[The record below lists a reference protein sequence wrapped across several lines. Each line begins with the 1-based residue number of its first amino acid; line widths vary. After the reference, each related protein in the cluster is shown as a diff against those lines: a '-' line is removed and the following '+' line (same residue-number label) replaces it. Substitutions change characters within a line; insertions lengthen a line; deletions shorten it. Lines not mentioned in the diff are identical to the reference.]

1 MCLKCVDVTKIF
13 ILSLQLLYCILVLK
27 AGVVSLA
34 CCSWWGSV
42 LVEKFGIVLI
52 SVILILIGFDIVA
65 VYYGVAGLSSI
76 IAVDL
81 VVIGFVV
88 LVRGFVEKDVGEK
101 RYFYIWGSIL
111 IDTSISI
118 ALATL
123 LGWVLGLAVFLIGLG
138 LVFLFI
144 SLL

>member
-1 MCLKCVDVTKIF
+1 M
-13 ILSLQLLYCILVLK
+13 
-27 AGVVSLA
+27 
-34 CCSWWGSV
+34 
-42 LVEKFGIVLI
+42 LVEKFDIVLI

-65 VYYGVAGLSSI
+65 VYYGVAGLSSV

-88 LVRGFVEKDVGEK
+88 LVRGFVEKDVLEK

>member
-1 MCLKCVDVTKIF
+1 M
-13 ILSLQLLYCILVLK
+13 
-27 AGVVSLA
+27 
-34 CCSWWGSV
+34 

-65 VYYGVAGLSSI
+65 VYYGVAGLSSV

-123 LGWVLGLAVFLIGLG
+123 LGWVLGLAAFLIGLG

>member
-1 MCLKCVDVTKIF
+1 VI
-13 ILSLQLLYCILVLK
+13 
-27 AGVVSLA
+27 
-34 CCSWWGSV
+34 
-42 LVEKFGIVLI
+42 VEKFGIVLI

-65 VYYGVAGLSSI
+65 VYYGVAGLSSV

-88 LVRGFVEKDVGEK
+88 LVRGFVEEDVLEK

>member
-1 MCLKCVDVTKIF
+1 
-13 ILSLQLLYCILVLK
+13 
-27 AGVVSLA
+27 
-34 CCSWWGSV
+34 V

-65 VYYGVAGLSSI
+65 VYYGVAGLSSV

-123 LGWVLGLAVFLIGLG
+123 LGWVLGLAAFLIGLG

>member
-1 MCLKCVDVTKIF
+1 
-13 ILSLQLLYCILVLK
+13 
-27 AGVVSLA
+27 
-34 CCSWWGSV
+34 V

-65 VYYGVAGLSSI
+65 VYYGVAGLSSV